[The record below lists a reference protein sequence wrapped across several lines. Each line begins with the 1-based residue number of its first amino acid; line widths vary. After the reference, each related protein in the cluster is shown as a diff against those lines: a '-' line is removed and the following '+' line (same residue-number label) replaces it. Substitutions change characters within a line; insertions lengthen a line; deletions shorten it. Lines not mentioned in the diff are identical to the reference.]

1 MTHDYRNFKESA
13 EEKLE
18 RLSACG
24 MGYPTLGLPCV
35 RRRGHDSPV
44 SICFAIVKNTDGD
57 VAGVWM
63 TQDSKEWVTDIS
75 QFPKD
80 LVISTPIF
88 EQKMEEAMPDRRGLV
103 AHSKGKS

>member
-1 MTHDYRNFKESA
+1 MSSFKESV

-18 RLSACG
+18 RLGACG
-24 MGYPTLGLPCV
+24 MGYPSLGLPCV
-35 RRRGHDSPV
+35 RPVGHDNPA
-44 SICFAIVKNTDGD
+44 SICFAIVKDTNGD

-80 LVISTPIF
+80 LVISTPLF
-88 EQKMEEAMPDRRGLV
+88 EQKVEEAMPDRRGLV
-103 AHSKGKS
+103 EHSRGKS